1 MKHLVIHTN
10 KKVFKCIS
18 SGKAFPLKEN
28 LLTLFRMDFLEAAH
42 GRLGGKTDTKI
53 GYTCPTMV
61 KLATVIS
68 HLKKIQK
75 IYESRDVPLQFCC
88 HQHFFTRN

>member
-42 GRLGGKTDTKI
+42 GRLGGEDR
-53 GYTCPTMV
+53 
-61 KLATVIS
+61 
-68 HLKKIQK
+68 H
-75 IYESRDVPLQFCC
+75 
-88 HQHFFTRN
+88 